1 MSIAAYKSQ
10 GCIDFTIKETTA
22 ANGML
27 TSLSVSKRIAIT
39 PDQSVFVHWLTKSI
53 KWDVIEL
60 TALVVQYKSK
70 YIGVQLLR
78 YKFSLI
84 WTSSGTEVY
93 YLVSLGFSFFC
104 HKMTILI
111 VPASKS
117 CGLELVHIIVS
128 SIK

>member
-1 MSIAAYKSQ
+1 MSIAAYGSQ
-10 GCIDFTIKETTA
+10 RCIDFTIKETTA
-22 ANGML
+22 ANGIL

-70 YIGVQLLR
+70 YIGVQVLR

-84 WTSSGTEVY
+84 WTSSGTEAY
-93 YLVSLGFSFFC
+93 YLVSLGFSLPFY
-104 HKMTILI
+104 KRTI
-111 VPASKS
+111 
-117 CGLELVHIIVS
+117 
-128 SIK
+128 